1 MRNVVEFSLGN
12 VLATGARLYL
22 RNLAVFLPASL
33 VAFAPAFAFV
43 AVELDDVAVFEFSW
57 GSWGLDNREIA
68 SLLGGV
74 WLQTGLAV
82 GVMNRLEGGY
92 FDPGETVA
100 ESVRSLLRFAHVGL
114 ALGALVLV
122 GLSALVVPGLVLATM
137 LWVAVPL
144 AVVERRGLSYAL
156 QRSFKLTAGYRGRI
170 LGLVLVLLVI
180 ALVFDFVFAVAVFAV
195 ARGVV
200 GIGVVPPDVVLQV
213 SGVLAWGLAGSVAA
227 VCYHDL
233 RVLKEGASAKSIVRV
248 FE

>member
-114 ALGALVLV
+114 ALGALVVV

-144 AVVERRGLSYAL
+144 AVVERRGLSYASSGAL
-156 QRSFKLTAGYRGRI
+156 GTTPCRGLRVCGRSGQAI
-170 LGLVLVLLVI
+170 
-180 ALVFDFVFAVAVFAV
+180 
-195 ARGVV
+195 
-200 GIGVVPPDVVLQV
+200 VVPPDVVLQV
-213 SGVLAWGLAGSVAA
+213 SGVLAWGLREA
-227 VCYHDL
+227 L
-233 RVLKEGASAKSIVRV
+233 PPSATTISGFSRRARPPSR
-248 FE
+248 